1 MIQLADSETH
11 FNPRLGQVFPG
22 RQPTPEEIEKNEAE
36 MQALMK
42 RCDEIFEAAKPKLI
56 DDYYD
61 WFMVI
66 EPESGDYFIDKDD
79 EVAIQK
85 ADEKYPDAQC
95 VVYCINETGACYQA

>member
-1 MIQLADSETH
+1 MSKISEH
-11 FNPRLGQVFPG
+11 RQARLGRVFPE
-22 RQPTPEEIEKNEAE
+22 RQRSPEELAQRKAE

-79 EVAIQK
+79 KVAIQK
-85 ADEKYPDAQC
+85 AREKHQDTWCA
-95 VVYCINETGACYQA
+95 VYGINETGACCRV

>member
-1 MIQLADSETH
+1 MINTSETH
-11 FNPRLGQVFPG
+11 FNPRLGKVFPG
-22 RQPTPEEIEKNEAE
+22 REPTPEEIEKVEAE

-61 WFMVI
+61 WYMVI

-79 EVAIQK
+79 KVAIQK
-85 ADEKYPDAQC
+85 ADEKYPHARC
-95 VVYCINETGACYQA
+95 VVYCVNETGACYRA

>member
-1 MIQLADSETH
+1 MIKTSQPHRQA
-11 FNPRLGQVFPG
+11 RLGRLFPE
-22 RQPTPEEIEKNEAE
+22 RQRSPEELAQRKAE

-56 DDYYD
+56 DNYYD

-79 EVAIQK
+79 NVAEQK
-85 ADEKYPDAQC
+85 ADEKYPDARC